1 MLVCAFD
8 NGFQQCEVMGA
19 LAHGWALHRPRMSLG
34 MGWGQGPVR
43 AQPDPPVVS
52 SSEGGAGFAEPGELS
67 AAHLTTGFS
76 NTERVKRSTAARRG

>member
-1 MLVCAFD
+1 MAGL
-8 NGFQQCEVMGA
+8 GFASPQNVP
-19 LAHGWALHRPRMSLG
+19 WDG

-67 AAHLTTGFS
+67 AAHPTTGFS
-76 NTERVKRSTAARRG
+76 NTERVKCSTAARRG